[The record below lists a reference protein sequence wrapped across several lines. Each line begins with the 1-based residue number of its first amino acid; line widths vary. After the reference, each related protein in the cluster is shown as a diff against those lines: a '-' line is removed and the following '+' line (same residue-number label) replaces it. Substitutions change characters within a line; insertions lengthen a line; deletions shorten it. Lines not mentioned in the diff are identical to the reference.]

1 MRKLLARL
9 VCTCTPDA
17 LCLSSGMCLWEQFNH
32 WPTQPLPQK
41 SDPDNPLSL
50 LHCVRVC
57 SSLYYLASSIYFLS
71 LPKICLNLFFKL
83 DSHKILLFL
92 TTDYSMCWLK
102 HTHTHYTNTD
112 SHSYT
117 STHADCILIVIH
129 EPWHGNKI
137 KLHTFHTYGQ
147 RRGGI
152 FYSFLLNSRLLQVI
166 KILNWHAKL
175 VF

>member
-1 MRKLLARL
+1 MVLKNSRKKKDVERDSKRERGKYEKGTVRKLLAQL

-71 LPKICLNLFFKL
+71 LPKMCLNLFFKL
-83 DSHKILLFL
+83 GSHKILLSL

-102 HTHTHYTNTD
+102 HTHTLQAQIH
-112 SHSYT
+112 
-117 STHADCILIVIH
+117 THTQALMLIA
-129 EPWHGNKI
+129 
-137 KLHTFHTYGQ
+137 F
-147 RRGGI
+147 
-152 FYSFLLNSRLLQVI
+152 
-166 KILNWHAKL
+166 
-175 VF
+175 